1 MNRRAV
7 LHRLGLT
14 VGGLVAL
21 PTWANAWK
29 PDQIPPS
36 SWLPHMAANTL
47 SSAVDTLLPATD
59 TPGAKELGVPAFVE
73 RMIQDIYEPKDQLV
87 FQGFLEKL
95 ESQTQYVFATSF
107 ANASEKQRIQILQNL
122 EVSDLAADKR
132 GFGLF
137 KNLTIQGY
145 LTSEYVMT
153 HILPYEFIPSR
164 YHGCVP
170 VNA

>member
-1 MNRRAV
+1 MNRREL
-7 LHRLGLT
+7 LHRLGMT

-21 PTWANAWK
+21 PAWANAWHK
-29 PDQIPPS
+29 DQLSPS
-36 SWLPHMAANTL
+36 SWLSQQENTTL
-47 SSAVDTLLPATD
+47 QAAVDTLIPATD
-59 TPGAKELGVPAFVE
+59 TPGAKDLGVPAFVAL
-73 RMIQDIYEPKDQLV
+73 MIRDIYESKDQTL
-87 FQGFLEKL
+87 FQTFLATV
-95 ESQTQYVFATSF
+95 ESQSQYVFGKSF
-107 ANASEKQRIQILQNL
+107 ATASEKQRLQILSNV
-122 EVSDLAADKR
+122 EISDKPEDKR

-153 HILPYEFIPSR
+153 NILPYEFIPSR

>member
-1 MNRRAV
+1 MNRRA
-7 LHRLGLT
+7 LLQRLGLT

-21 PTWANAWK
+21 PAWANAWSA
-29 PDQIPPS
+29 DNFTPS
-36 SWLPHMAANTL
+36 TWLSLAEQTTL

-59 TPGAKELGVPAFVE
+59 TPGAKELGVTAFVAL
-73 RMIQDIYEPKDQLV
+73 MIKDVYEPKDQQI
-87 FQGFLEKL
+87 FQGFLQKVETQSRAIFGKSFT
-95 ESQTQYVFATSF
+95 ES
-107 ANASEKQRIQILQNL
+107 SEKQRLQILANL
-122 EVSDLAADKR
+122 EASDLAEDKR
-132 GFGLF
+132 GYGLF

-153 HILPYEFIPSR
+153 NILPYEFIPSR

>member
-1 MNRRAV
+1 MNRREL

-14 VGGLVAL
+14 VGGLAVL
-21 PTWANAWK
+21 PTWANAWS
-29 PDQIPPS
+29 PNHLAAS
-36 SWLPHMAANTL
+36 TWLSPQEDAVL
-47 SSAVDTLLPATD
+47 STAVDTLLPATD
-59 TPGAKELGVPAFVE
+59 TPGAKELGVPSFVSL
-73 RMIQDIYEPKDQLV
+73 MIQDVYEKKDQDL
-87 FQGFLEKL
+87 FKQFLAKL
-95 ESQTQYVFATSF
+95 ETQSSYLFGKPLAQAT
-107 ANASEKQRIQILQNL
+107 EKQRQLVLSSL
-122 EVSDLAADKR
+122 EASENADVKR
-132 GFGLF
+132 GYGIF